1 MKLKTS
7 EREVKELFI
16 AWVLVSL
23 AFAFAIDTGDRN
35 LPESMVISLSTIGP
49 AFIFHELAHKIVAQ
63 KFGCWAEFRMSIQ
76 MLLFA
81 VIFAFFSGMV
91 FAAPGAV
98 MISGY
103 GLTKS
108 QNGKISVAGAA
119 TNLLMVVVFSFMA
132 LFGSGLLVNIGLF
145 GAFINA
151 LIAGFNMIPF
161 GPLDGKKVLAWNKTV
176 YLTVVALSVFAIIAT
191 TGSV

>member
-23 AFAFAIDTGDRN
+23 AFAFAINEGN
-35 LPESMVISLSTIGP
+35 LLVSMVISLSTIGP

-81 VIFAFFSGMV
+81 VIFAFF
-91 FAAPGAV
+91 
-98 MISGY
+98 
-103 GLTKS
+103 
-108 QNGKISVAGAA
+108 
-119 TNLLMVVVFSFMA
+119 
-132 LFGSGLLVNIGLF
+132 GLLTLSCKARVPL
-145 GAFINA
+145 AHLLSA
-151 LIAGFNMIPF
+151 LWLLIRIRG
-161 GPLDGKKVLAWNKTV
+161 V
-176 YLTVVALSVFAIIAT
+176 
-191 TGSV
+191 